1 MFASRFMPCPSCGGS
16 VERSRSEMHRCDPD
30 RAVSYQMF
38 AARQEIAGFESQ
50 FRDYLETTHGR
61 FERWL
66 AARHLRR

>member
-16 VERSRSEMHRCDPD
+16 VERSRSTSHRCDPD

-38 AARQEIAGFESQ
+38 ALRGEIAAFEDE
-50 FRDYLETTHGR
+50 FHRYLATAHGR

>member
-16 VERSRSEMHRCDPD
+16 VERAQSAMHRCDPD

-38 AARQEIAGFESQ
+38 TLREEIADFEDQ
-50 FRDYLETTHGR
+50 LRDYLETTQGR

-66 AARHLRR
+66 AVRHLRR